1 MAGDRASNKLDHLPA
16 ETLDRLI
23 RPFIKFSRIE
33 AASGAVLLLFS
44 LLALALVNSPWSV
57 VFIKIW
63 DTRISV
69 HVGSLEL
76 ARSARGWIDDGLMTL
91 FFFVGALELKRELIL
106 GELRHFR
113 IAALSVAGALGGML
127 LPACIYLLLR
137 FGQPGANGW
146 GTVMSTDTA
155 FIMGCL
161 ALLGSRIPPNLRL
174 FVLSLALI
182 DDMGAILVAA
192 IGYSSQ
198 LNWIALGLSAI
209 GLTAVRGMSLL
220 GIRSIPIY
228 FVAGGLIWLAVD
240 ASGVHATL
248 TGVALGLLTP
258 TQRWVSDDRLHA
270 ILDRVVAYPSGD
282 HWSGD
287 TEDRKALRLAE
298 VAARETL
305 SPVEQ
310 LELMLHP
317 WIGFLVLPLFAFAN
331 AGVHVSFGDL
341 GNPITAAVFAGL
353 VIGKPVGILAV
364 SWIAVRTG
372 IAVRPKH
379 LSWGM
384 MTGGGL
390 LAGIGFTMALL
401 IANLAYGADMLNAAK
416 LGILSASVVSAAA
429 GITFLAWL
437 SPSKKRSIDNALG
450 L

>member
-174 FVLSLALI
+174 FVLSLAAQL
-182 DDMGAILVAA
+182 DSLGAQRNRLDRRARHVTPWNSKHSNLFRSRWINLAGGRCFRCTRHA
-192 IGYSSQ
+192 YGGSA
-198 LNWIALGLSAI
+198 WIA
-209 GLTAVRGMSLL
+209 
-220 GIRSIPIY
+220 
-228 FVAGGLIWLAVD
+228 
-240 ASGVHATL
+240 HAD
-248 TGVALGLLTP
+248 
-258 TQRWVSDDRLHA
+258 S
-270 ILDRVVAYPSGD
+270 
-282 HWSGD
+282 
-287 TEDRKALRLAE
+287 
-298 VAARETL
+298 
-305 SPVEQ
+305 
-310 LELMLHP
+310 
-317 WIGFLVLPLFAFAN
+317 
-331 AGVHVSFGDL
+331 
-341 GNPITAAVFAGL
+341 
-353 VIGKPVGILAV
+353 
-364 SWIAVRTG
+364 
-372 IAVRPKH
+372 
-379 LSWGM
+379 
-384 MTGGGL
+384 
-390 LAGIGFTMALL
+390 TM
-401 IANLAYGADMLNAAK
+401 G
-416 LGILSASVVSAAA
+416 
-429 GITFLAWL
+429 
-437 SPSKKRSIDNALG
+437 
-450 L
+450 